1 MKLDGNTSGP
11 KSFKGPVGI
20 ELSRDDLDEKE
31 FVEFVKIESDLSV
44 PEAVFN
50 DLSSDQRVL
59 LAYIQYISTKN
70 FHPCLMWKLGK
81 LCHSRWLT
89 LAIRILSLYCKTLN
103 PSVNLI
109 KLVKYIIFV
118 YGPTWFCI
126 KKNSHWQDG
135 PKNLYFL
142 LDKLRSTQ
150 PSDVILTC
158 APAVQRNAFFAF
170 VDNIL
175 AAMLSDNKF
184 EIRNLGVEKIIHIR
198 RKSDNNT
205 IEPDRTIPDLN
216 WESKSYTEIVDFDSL
231 KSDQLIEPAV
241 TRHFSDDELR
251 DAIAGGPLVLEGFSN
266 HTQAVERAI
275 KQGKT

>member
-1 MKLDGNTSGP
+1 MKLDGTTSGP

-31 FVEFVKIESDLSV
+31 FVEFVQIESDLSV

-59 LAYIQYISTKN
+59 LAYIQYIATKN

-81 LCHSRWLT
+81 LNHSRWLT

-103 PSVNLI
+103 PTVKLI

-135 PKNLYFL
+135 PRNLYFL

-150 PSDVILTC
+150 PADVILTC

-170 VDNIL
+170 CDNIL
-175 AAMLSDNKF
+175 AAMLSDNRF
-184 EIRNLGVEKIIHIR
+184 EIRNLGVERIISIR
-198 RKSDNNT
+198 NSDN
-205 IEPDRTIPDLN
+205 IEPDRSLPDLN
-216 WESKSYTEIVDFDSL
+216 WDSKSYTEIVDFDSL
-231 KSDQLIEPAV
+231 KRDQMIEPAV
-241 TRHFSDDELR
+241 TRHISDEELR
-251 DAIAGGPLVLEGFSN
+251 DAIAGGPMVLEGFSN